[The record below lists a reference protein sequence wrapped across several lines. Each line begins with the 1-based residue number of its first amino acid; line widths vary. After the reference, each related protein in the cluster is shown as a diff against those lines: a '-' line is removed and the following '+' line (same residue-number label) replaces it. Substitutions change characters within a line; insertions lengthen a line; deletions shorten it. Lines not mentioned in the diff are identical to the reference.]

1 MRLTIIPSDRVVTVD
16 GVSRVFDFETD
27 PNIHAVQ
34 WRGDSGSVEQHEGGS
49 RYIDSLAEFQEIID
63 AYNALDPNPAPAP
76 DDLAAVLAAY
86 RYDQET
92 GGTTV
97 FEVPVQT
104 DRDTRANLIG
114 ARIKAMENSEY
125 TVVWKTVDG
134 FVSLTAPQIIAIADA
149 VADHV
154 QRCFKAEKEV
164 FENLENYADADA
176 VRDAFNLAYDKAANL
191 PEKSDTLGIA

>member
-1 MRLTIIPSDRVVTVD
+1 MRLTIIPSDRTVIID
-16 GVSRVFDFETD
+16 GVGRVFDFEID

-34 WRGDSGSVEQHEGGS
+34 WREDRGTVEQIKGGS
-49 RYIDSLAEFQEIID
+49 RHIKSLDEFQEIIE

-76 DDLAAVLAAY
+76 DDLAAVLAEY
-86 RYDQET
+86 RYDHET

-114 ARIKAMENSEY
+114 ARIKALENSEY
-125 TVVWKTVDG
+125 SVVWKTVDG
-134 FVSLTAPQIIAIADA
+134 FITLTAPQIIAIADA

-154 QRCFKAEKEV
+154 QRCFKAEKDV